1 MKNQQDLIKKI
12 KDKPELRGIDDSVIK
27 DSLEKNL
34 KVYNITLENLSSA
47 DARVLIKIIRSD
59 LRTLA
64 GRFRKSIKSR
74 AGLLDSSNINEL
86 LMTHT
91 STSERMEFYPKLNDL
106 LRELK
111 IKSILDLGCGLN
123 PIALAKSE
131 IKYYASDIN
140 KEELSLIEIFFK
152 KNKISG
158 KVFICDL
165 RKDDSF
171 SLPKADICLL
181 FKVLDIIEKKSHKLA
196 ENIIL
201 KSPCKYLLIS
211 FATKKLSGK
220 PMNFP
225 ERRWLELLINRL
237 GYSYKTFS
245 SNNEIF
251 YLVDKK
257 RFTL

>member
-1 MKNQQDLIKKI
+1 MEDSVDLIKKI
-12 KDKPELRGIDDSVIK
+12 KQKPELRGIDDSVVQ
-27 DSLEKNL
+27 DSLEKALKKYNL
-34 KVYNITLENLSSA
+34 NLQNLNSA

-59 LRTLA
+59 LRNLT

-74 AGLLDSSNINEL
+74 AELLDSLNINGL
-86 LMTHT
+86 LRTHT
-91 STSERMEFYPKLNDL
+91 STAERIEFYPKLNAL
-106 LRELK
+106 LKNLK

-123 PIALAKSE
+123 PIALASKGV
-131 IKYYASDIN
+131 KYYASDIN
-140 KEELSLIEIFFK
+140 KEELSLIEVFFK
-152 KNKISG
+152 KNKIPG

-251 YLVDKK
+251 YLIDKSS
-257 RFTL
+257 